1 MTSARSA
8 SARLAPLVPA
18 LLLSATPLLA
28 PLFALLPLGG
38 CASSHV
44 PEVGSGTYAG
54 PAITTDSSG
63 PTHTL
68 VLTAP
73 TGGWAFALDQV
84 RKEFDHERVF
94 VTVTRPDP
102 AYMQTQALVRHE
114 VGTAVP
120 SDRPIQVFARTT
132 QAGGEAGPYLR
143 LP

>member
-1 MTSARSA
+1 MTTRARP
-8 SARLAPLVPA
+8 ARLAVLSLSTAAA
-18 LLLSATPLLA
+18 LPLLSLSP
-28 PLFALLPLGG
+28 G
-38 CASSHV
+38 CASTAAPSI
-44 PEVGSGTYAG
+44 GSGAYAG
-54 PAITTDSSG
+54 PQITTDDTG

-84 RKEFDHERVF
+84 RKEFDHEQVF

-114 VGTAVP
+114 VGTGVP

-132 QAGGEAGPYLR
+132 QAGADDKGPYLP

>member
-1 MTSARSA
+1 MTRSNP
-8 SARLAPLVPA
+8 LAAPA
-18 LLLSATPLLA
+18 AAAILLSAAAAFPLLS
-28 PLFALLPLGG
+28 G
-38 CASSHV
+38 CASTAAPQVES
-44 PEVGSGTYAG
+44 GSYTG
-54 PAITTDSSG
+54 PGISDDTSG

-84 RKEFDHERVF
+84 RKEFDHERIF

-114 VGTAVP
+114 VGTGVP
-120 SDRPIQVFARTT
+120 TDRPIKVFARIA
-132 QAGGEAGPYLR
+132 QAGGEKGPYQQ